1 MSALSRSALI
11 VGTAATVLILSGC
24 AGASGGGSSAEAD
37 GSLDLVKD
45 GTLTIC
51 ANLDSPPNVYA
62 EEDGAPIGVE
72 VDIAK
77 AMAAQ
82 MDLEPKY
89 NEYAFSGLIPA
100 LQAQQCDT
108 IISALYIKPEREEI
122 AAFVPY
128 LLSGSGVAVAKENPA
143 NITGYDDSLC
153 GVRAVGITGA
163 TGAGLLEEKSAECV
177 ADGLDAIN
185 ITLVDKAT
193 DALQQVIAGQ
203 LDAFMDTSETVGFFE
218 KQSEGDVEVAG
229 QPVGEIQIGA
239 ASIKDNVAL
248 HDALEAAFQAIVDDG
263 TYESILDEWGF
274 GDLNIANAS

>member
-37 GSLDLVKD
+37 GSLGLVKD

-51 ANLDSPPNVYA
+51 ANLDSPPHVYA

-82 MDLEPKY
+82 MELEPKY

-177 ADGLDAIN
+177 ADGKDAIN

-203 LDAFMDTSETVGFFE
+203 LDVFMDTSETVGFFE
-218 KQSEGDVEVAG
+218 KQSGGDVEVAG

-239 ASIKDNVAL
+239 ASLKDNAAL

-274 GDLNIANAS
+274 SDLNIANAS